1 MNGISKTGLV
11 SQMRSLHQRG
21 ADLVSAYLGGDVLK
35 ILARLAL
42 AGIFWRSFLT
52 KVELAKL
59 FTYTEYINDFPI
71 ERARLRLPEFP
82 FEMKASTLQ
91 QFNGDFALP
100 LIPGGVAAWMATL
113 AEFVFP
119 IFLVLGIL
127 TRLSALALLGMTL
140 VIQIFVYPDAWWVTH
155 SLWVVISLYI
165 VVHGPGRLSLD
176 QLASR
181 FFAR

>member
-1 MNGISKTGLV
+1 MSVISNNGIL
-11 SQMRSLHQRG
+11 SQLRAFHQSG
-21 ADLVSAYLGGDVLK
+21 SDLIHAYLGGDVLK
-35 ILARLAL
+35 TLARFAL

-100 LIPGGVAAWMATL
+100 LIPGDLAAWMATL
-113 AEFVFP
+113 SEFVFP
-119 IFLVLGIL
+119 IFLVLGIF

-140 VIQIFVYPDAWWVTH
+140 VIQFFVYPDAWWATH

-165 VVHGPGRLSLD
+165 AVHGPGRLSLD
-176 QLASR
+176 HLASR